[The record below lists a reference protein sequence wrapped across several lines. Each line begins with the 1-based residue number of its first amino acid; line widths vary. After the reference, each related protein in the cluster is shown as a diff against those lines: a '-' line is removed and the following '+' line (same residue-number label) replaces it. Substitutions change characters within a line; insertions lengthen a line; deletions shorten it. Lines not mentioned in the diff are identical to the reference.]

1 MKNLSLFEV
10 RSPNRVENPQNR
22 GNLISLSGDRLGP
35 TGWTSSP
42 TGWTGWSQPVTRAL
56 RPDLSL
62 FAFLTKWDSI
72 TPNFS
77 LLKDF

>member
-1 MKNLSLFEV
+1 MKNLSPFEV

-35 TGWTSSP
+35 TGWTGSP
-42 TGWTGWSQPVTRAL
+42 QPVTRAL

-62 FAFLTKWDSI
+62 FAFL
-72 TPNFS
+72 NQ
-77 LLKDF
+77 

>member
-1 MKNLSLFEV
+1 MKNLSPFEV

-35 TGWTSSP
+35 TGWTGSP
-42 TGWTGWSQPVTRAL
+42 QPVTRAL